1 MFFCRIKKIGIPL
14 DYFKLIIKLYCHEKT
29 FMYDLADDSSG
40 YELLQWRPKKPCDM
54 VEQGIIWL
62 SMASA
67 AISYTVADAMIFK
80 PLRCW
85 VLSKNT
91 FIGHLISC
99 GYCLGFWVCFFLEAI
114 FQPNL
119 FDIKIAGHILTAF
132 IMAWMSGAQWILMA
146 IAMKIS
152 GK

>member
-1 MFFCRIKKIGIPL
+1 MFDL
-14 DYFKLIIKLYCHEKT
+14 DG
-29 FMYDLADDSSG
+29 SSPRC
-40 YELLQWRPKKPCDM
+40 EVLPRRTKKPCDM

-80 PLRCW
+80 PLRQW
-85 VLSKNT
+85 MLKKNN

-99 GYCLGFWVCFFLEAI
+99 GYCFGFWVCFFLEI
-114 FQPNL
+114 VFQPNL

-132 IMAWMSGAQWILMA
+132 IMAWMSGFQWILMA